1 MRRLSGLIKYL
12 PQDNSPKLMCW
23 ACSCS
28 YKRALA
34 KTKHSDPARSGILV
48 ILVFVICFVL
58 FWRFRLLCCDSILV
72 DNIFLSQA
80 LNCFHKREKEKVS
93 RWRKKGERTPKRE
106 VSAYDRYVYQEN
118 ARILFTQNN
127 FSILCWIHWFMS
139 KWSDSASS
147 QATFNTKYDCRYMHS
162 KMPKRPD
169 VTQQELPNP
178 GLTLPPNKVAIAS
191 NIVVTLTITTTIIII
206 IDKDNDNNKEKSMKD
221 E

>member
-106 VSAYDRYVYQEN
+106 VSAYDRYVYEEN
-118 ARILFTQNN
+118 TRILFTQYY
-127 FSILCWIHWFMS
+127 FSILCWIHW
-139 KWSDSASS
+139 ASEVI
-147 QATFNTKYDCRYMHS
+147 QPALKPLLIQNMTAGTCTRKCRRDLMWLNRS
-162 KMPKRPD
+162 FPTLVSRF
-169 VTQQELPNP
+169 LP
-178 GLTLPPNKVAIAS
+178 TRLPSP
-191 NIVVTLTITTTIIII
+191 VTL
-206 IDKDNDNNKEKSMKD
+206 
-221 E
+221 